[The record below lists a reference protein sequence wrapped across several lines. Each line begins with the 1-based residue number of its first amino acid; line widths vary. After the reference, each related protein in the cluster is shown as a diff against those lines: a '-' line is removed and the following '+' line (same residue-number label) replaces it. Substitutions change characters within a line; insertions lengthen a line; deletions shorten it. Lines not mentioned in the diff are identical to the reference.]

1 MLSVLPR
8 LPSNEGGSRGV
19 GSPQVCGACPHWP
32 LVPPEGSVSSLGQAL
47 QPELETRTTLAIG
60 RP

>member
-1 MLSVLPR
+1 MRGGP
-8 LPSNEGGSRGV
+8 GGSDPPRSV
-19 GSPQVCGACPHWP
+19 GPAP
-32 LVPPEGSVSSLGQAL
+32 LAVGPPEGSVSSLGQAL